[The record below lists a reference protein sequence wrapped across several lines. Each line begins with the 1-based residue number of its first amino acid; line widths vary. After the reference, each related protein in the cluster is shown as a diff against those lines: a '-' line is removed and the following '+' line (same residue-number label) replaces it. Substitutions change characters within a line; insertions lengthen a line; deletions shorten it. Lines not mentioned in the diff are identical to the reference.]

1 MGAAVGQVPREL
13 VPGRSVH
20 DLFGAELR
28 YWREQVGLSQVRLGA
43 VVCYSGDVIGKV
55 EKAER
60 WPSRGMAE
68 ACDAALGTGGA
79 LGRMWPTVEQQ
90 RCQELQDW
98 PGWPMRTVALPV
110 GGRWGR
116 CCCGPMSRVTCGR
129 RWAVSSYPTVPQR
142 VPRGSGRRGCAS
154 RRCRAWPTVKD
165 AALPLRRTV
174 PATRPGYDMRWS

>member
-98 PGWPMRTVALPV
+98 PGWPMRTVL
-110 GGRWGR
+110 
-116 CCCGPMSRVTCGR
+116 
-129 RWAVSSYPTVPQR
+129 
-142 VPRGSGRRGCAS
+142 RGSGRRGRAS